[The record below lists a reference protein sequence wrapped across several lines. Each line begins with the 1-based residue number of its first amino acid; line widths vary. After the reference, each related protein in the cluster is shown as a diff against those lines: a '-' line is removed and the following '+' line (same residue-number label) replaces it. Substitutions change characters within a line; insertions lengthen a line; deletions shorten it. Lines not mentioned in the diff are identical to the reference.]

1 MSFNNFYE
9 GKTVFVTGHTGFK
22 GAWLCEWLLSLGAR
36 VVGLSLRP
44 HTQPS
49 LFEQLQLEKRVDHN
63 IGDIRDAALVS
74 RMMSIAQ
81 PDACFHLAAQPL
93 VRHSYKSP
101 VETYQVNLMGT
112 VNVLEALAEVN
123 KICAAIF
130 VTTDKC
136 YDNKEWHYGYR
147 EEDPVG
153 GLDPYSA
160 SKGCA
165 EIAIQSYRRS
175 FYAILKGSRIGVAS
189 VRAGNVLGGGD
200 WGEDRLMTSCI
211 QALTEERPVKVR
223 SPESTRPWQ
232 HVLEPL
238 SGYLLLG
245 QRIGEILDLDIDKE
259 ALNGLCS
266 AFNFGPLLASNRT
279 VRECVERVAD
289 LWGGNWVHA
298 HEKGAPHE
306 AGRLHLS
313 IDKAYDVL
321 SWHPVWDFERTIKET
336 VHWYQAMQE
345 SSLKTKAQSLTYSQ
359 IENYTQEA
367 SHLGLAWAH

>member
-22 GAWLCEWLLSLGAR
+22 GAWLCEWLLSLGAH
-36 VVGLSLRP
+36 VVGLSLKP

-49 LFEQLQLEKRVDHN
+49 LFEQLQLKGRVDHH
-63 IGDIRDAALVS
+63 IGDVRDAALVS
-74 RMMSIAQ
+74 KLMRMSQ
-81 PDACFHLAAQPL
+81 PDVCFHLAAQPL

-112 VNVLEALAEVN
+112 VNVLQALEEVD
-123 KICAAIF
+123 KLCAAVFI
-130 VTTDKC
+130 TTDKC

-153 GLDPYSA
+153 GFDPYSA

-175 FYAILKGSRIGVAS
+175 FYPILRGSRIGVAS

-200 WGEDRLMTSCI
+200 WAEDRLMTSCV
-211 QALTEERPVKVR
+211 QALAAGEPVKVR
-223 SPESTRPWQ
+223 SPKSTRPWQ

-245 QRIGEILDLDIDKE
+245 QRIGEILDLDVDKE
-259 ALNGLCS
+259 ELNALCS

-279 VRECVERVAD
+279 VRECVQLVTEC
-289 LWGGNWVHA
+289 WGGSWVHEHDEA
-298 HEKGAPHE
+298 SPHE
-306 AGRLHLS
+306 AERLHLS
-313 IDKAYDVL
+313 IDKAHDLL
-321 SWHPVWDFERTIKET
+321 SWHPVWDFDRTIKET
-336 VHWYQAMQE
+336 VRWYQSMQE
-345 SSLKTKAQSLTYSQ
+345 VGSKKKAQPFTFSQ
-359 IENYTQEA
+359 IANYTQEA
-367 SHLGLAWAH
+367 SQLGLSWAR